1 MTAYQHSKFRMYHTV
16 SGFLTEHKAVWSGI
30 PGYVAIVEEFSQL
43 LNTISNLTGEKLRN
57 ITGVT
62 LNTAS
67 LKKELCHQALVV
79 SGTLVAIASRE
90 KKFEMLESMNFTRS
104 QLEDQP
110 AEMLPG
116 ICRLIYTTATGYKA
130 ALTAFNITDVAL
142 EEFEQMITKYE
153 QHCTAPRKAIIV
165 RKTLGETLKEL
176 FAETDQLLKHQLD
189 KVTVFF
195 KKENDSF
202 YHEYRNN
209 RIIVNQGSRSTK
221 VSGKITNS
229 TTGEPLKNV
238 SVTAEGTGLL
248 AHSDADGNYT
258 LKIPKTGPVK
268 MVFEQD
274 GFHPK
279 TINDVELKL
288 GRNTVLAVEMV
299 FIIPNQIAHTTVE

>member
-1 MTAYQHSKFRMYHTV
+1 MNAYQHSKFRMYHAV
-16 SGFLTEHKAVWSGI
+16 YNFLIEHKAVWSGI
-30 PGYVAIVEEFSQL
+30 NGYTTIVKDFSQL
-43 LNTISNLTGEKLRN
+43 IDNISSLTGKKIRS
-57 ITGVT
+57 IAGVT
-62 LNTAS
+62 LSTAN
-67 LKKELCHQALVV
+67 LKKELCHSALVV
-79 SGTLVAIASRE
+79 SGTLVAIADQE
-90 KKFEMLESMNFTRS
+90 KKFEMLKSMDFTRS
-104 QLEDQP
+104 QLEDLP

-116 ICRLIYTTATGYKA
+116 ICRLIHTTATANKEP
-130 ALTAFNITDVAL
+130 LTAFNITDDTL
-142 EEFEQMITKYE
+142 QEFEQLITQYE
-153 QHCTAPRKAIIV
+153 HLCTAPRMAINV

-176 FAETDQLLKHQLD
+176 FAETDQLLKKRLD
-189 KVTVFF
+189 KVSVFF
-195 KKENDSF
+195 KKENSA
-202 YHEYRNN
+202 YYNEYKNN

-279 TINDVELKL
+279 TIDDVELKL
-288 GRNTVLAVEMV
+288 GRNTVVPVEMV
-299 FIIPNQIAHTTVE
+299 TS